1 MPLTDITVA
10 EAELKDKPYKITDGK
25 GLYLLVNQ
33 VGKYWRLDYYLA
45 GRRNTLALGVYP
57 AVTLAQAREGRDRA
71 RALVRQG
78 IDPVVHRRE
87 AGPDIGA
94 FSKKPLSELTA
105 AEAVT
110 LSLFIAKEVRSIFEG
125 SSAQARASEEKDGY
139 YPDCCDFVR

>member
-1 MPLTDITVA
+1 MPLTDIAVA

-57 AVTLAQAREGRDRA
+57 QVSLSQAREGRDRA

-78 IDPVVHRRE
+78 IDPVAHRRE

-94 FSKKPLSELTA
+94 FSKKPLAELSA
-105 AEAVT
+105 GEAVT
-110 LSLFIAKEVRSIFEG
+110 LSLYIAKEVRAIFEG
-125 SSAQARASEEKDGY
+125 SSAVARAPAPSEGEK
-139 YPDCCDFVR
+139 